1 VMGVGRRVRRV
12 RRSVMSIMLRGRMDS
27 AQVARLLR
35 MEWRGWK
42 GKGLFES
49 EVEKRNRMRLG
60 EIPGLKWYI

>member
-1 VMGVGRRVRRV
+1 
-12 RRSVMSIMLRGRMDS
+12 
-27 AQVARLLR
+27 

-42 GKGLFES
+42 DKGLFES